1 MGLLIG
7 GEERGRK
14 AVLGDFVDAQNILGR
29 VTCNLFFSITRI
41 PQVEQLP
48 SNMVVKTSFLP

>member
-1 MGLLIG
+1 LLIG